1 MSLEIDHIGR
11 SFGGFKAL
19 SGVSLTVAT
28 DALVGIIGPNGA
40 GKSTLFSVISGFIAP
55 DEGKVRFEG
64 RDITNMRPETRANAG
79 IVRTFQVPREF
90 SHLSVRENLM
100 AAAPNQ
106 TGEGLFGLFFR
117 PNKVRAEEEKLAE
130 QVSETLTF
138 LKLNHV
144 ADQPSGK
151 LSGGQKKLLE
161 LGRTLMVQPKMI
173 LLDEPFAGV
182 NPVLIETIMDRIR
195 ELHERGIGFVVIE
208 HDLHAL
214 TRLVKRTAVMVQGT
228 VIADGHP
235 DAVLD
240 LPRVREAYLG
250 GTV

>member
-11 SFGGFKAL
+11 SFGGFQAL
-19 SGVSLTVAT
+19 SGVSLTVET
-28 DALVGIIGPNGA
+28 DGLVGIIGPNGA
-40 GKSTLFSVISGFIAP
+40 GKSTLFSVVSGFIAP

-79 IVRTFQVPREF
+79 MVRTFQVPREF

-130 QVSETLTF
+130 KVSEILTF
-138 LKLNHV
+138 LRLDHV
-144 ADQPSGK
+144 ADHPSGK

-182 NPVLIETIMDRIR
+182 NPVLIETIMDRIH
-195 ELHERGIGFVVIE
+195 ELHERGIGFIVIE

-214 TRLVKRTAVMVQGT
+214 TRLVKRMAVMVQGT

-250 GTV
+250 GSV

>member
-11 SFGGFKAL
+11 SFGGFQAL
-19 SGVSLTVAT
+19 SGVSLTAET
-28 DALVGIIGPNGA
+28 DGLLGIIGPNGA
-40 GKSTLFSVISGFIAP
+40 GKSTLFSVVSGFIAP
-55 DEGKVRFEG
+55 DEGKVLFEG

-79 IVRTFQVPREF
+79 MVRTFQVPREF

-117 PNKVRAEEEKLAE
+117 PSKVRAEEAKLAE
-130 QVSETLTF
+130 KVSEILTF
-138 LKLNHV
+138 LKLDHV

-195 ELHERGIGFVVIE
+195 DLHARGIGFVIIE

-214 TRLVKRTAVMVQGT
+214 TRLVKRMAVMVQGT
-228 VIADGHP
+228 VIADGNP
-235 DAVLD
+235 DEVLD

>member
-11 SFGGFKAL
+11 SFGGFQAL
-19 SGVSLTVAT
+19 SGVSLTAET
-28 DALVGIIGPNGA
+28 DGLLGIIGPNGA
-40 GKSTLFSVISGFIAP
+40 GKSTLFSVISGFIPP

-79 IVRTFQVPREF
+79 MVRTFQVPREF

-106 TGEGLFGLFFR
+106 TGEGLLGLFFR
-117 PNKVRAEEEKLAE
+117 PGKVREEEAKLAE
-130 QVSETLTF
+130 KVSEILTF
-138 LKLNHV
+138 LKLDHV

-182 NPVLIETIMDRIR
+182 NPVLIETIMERISD
-195 ELHERGIGFVVIE
+195 LHQRGIGFVIIE

-214 TRLVKRTAVMVQGT
+214 TRLVKRMAVMVQGT
-228 VIADGHP
+228 VIADGNP
-235 DAVLD
+235 DEVLD

-250 GTV
+250 GAV